1 MKRINF
7 YLYLQLWLVVISC
20 MTQLQAVASDEDT
33 GTQPQKAVTIAY
45 SLGREPYQFTNEQGN
60 ADGFVIDL
68 WRRWAEQSNVKVR
81 FLGAPAVVA
90 AEMVAR
96 GHADLHAGLLRKDV
110 EEIDLKASIPVG
122 QSGVY
127 FFYHRNVLGVKS
139 LQDLTGFKIGVV
151 SGTDT
156 ARYIE
161 SRLTNA
167 SVVSYQNNVAMLK
180 AAQAGDIRVFVGS
193 GPTLR
198 FLMAKEGV
206 TRDFNYQAEQPL
218 YQRTLY
224 AAVQPD
230 NQAIEKLIR
239 EGMEKISSADR
250 KAMENK
256 WLEQTQSYTS
266 GALIVAI
273 DTDFPPL
280 SFLNSKGR
288 PAGFFVDLWRLW
300 AEKNG
305 KKIRFKATE
314 WQETLESV
322 QDGEVDIHSGLSE
335 TTTRKEWLNFSQP
348 FYEMNSIL
356 FYDTSGEPIRNKGQL
371 SGKRLGVVRGTSHQA
386 HIEKQWPDARIIT
399 FENNEG
405 LIRALLDKQVDAF
418 IAEQVSINILLNRL
432 GLVGEIKAANQFSFR
447 EKFHAGVLK
456 GRRDLL
462 NDINKGLSIITH
474 EELRELEARWL
485 ADPKSRY
492 FNDEAVP
499 LKLTREEKQWLADH
513 PVITFTGDP
522 KYPPI
527 EFLDEDGK
535 YQGIA
540 AEYVQIIEKR
550 LGISMKYMPSA
561 NWEAAREKLRRREVD
576 MLSVI
581 AWDEDHAKRYAF
593 TQSYL
598 EVPTVI
604 IARSTDDS
612 IKKIKDLSSK
622 QVATLPDFAATEFI
636 KSQYPDIEF
645 INVPDFSSGF
655 KQVSLGQLDA
665 MIVNSATLSYAI
677 DRTKITNLRVAADV
691 GFNYR
696 YRMATHRHWEVF
708 NTILNKVL
716 SSIPAQKKADIERH
730 WISIQPR
737 VWKPTKEFIIG
748 VVITLAIIL
757 LIIYWNWRL
766 SREIDER
773 HKAEKALRVR
783 AQMDRMIS
791 NITRQFMDREL
802 DEAIQYTIRVIGEFM
817 AADRSYVLS
826 YEPNYKSANV
836 THNWHIKEM
845 PNYTDHQQQ
854 LITEHFRALDS
865 RPLKGEVCQWSLGS
879 FGVHEPSSVRHY
891 LESLNIRSVIHV
903 PMLLSGRVVG
913 SIAQVTVDRDK
924 TWTSEEVALLWR
936 AGELIAIGRARKDAE
951 DALRQSE
958 ERYQLAMDAATDGLW
973 DWNIPAGTIYF
984 SPRFA
989 HMLGYQPGTIE
1000 GTKEAWEDL
1009 IHSDDK
1015 AQTIAF
1021 LDHMF
1026 ATQND
1031 SFECTYR
1038 VRRQEGSYST
1048 IQTRGKVVKRNEKNE
1063 PLRAVGTHVDI
1074 TEELTRQQELSLA
1087 RFSLDNSADDIL
1099 WVRQDG
1105 SHRYVNMALCRTL
1118 GYEQEELLNKKV
1130 TDIDPELNQLAW
1142 EALWNTLTRGKARTF
1157 ETLRRRKDC
1166 SVYPVEVTA
1175 NFMEYDN
1182 EGYVFMS
1189 GRDITDR
1196 KQAEEALRQAKETAD
1211 HANLAKSEF
1220 LANMS
1225 HEIRTPMN
1233 AIIGMSHLA
1242 LQTELSKKQYDYISK
1257 IKSSSHALLGII
1269 NDILDFSKIEAG
1281 KMDME
1286 SINFDLEEV
1295 FENLSS
1301 MMGVKAEEKNLKV
1314 VYQIEPDTPR
1324 QLIGDPLRLGQ
1335 VLINLTHNAIKF
1347 TRVGQVTVSTKVR
1360 SKGDEEVELVFS
1372 VKDTGIGISE
1382 DQINRLFDSFSQ
1394 VDGSTT
1400 RKFGGTGLGLA
1411 ICKKLV
1417 SLMGGDIKVVSEI
1430 GQGSEFVFTA
1440 KLGIH
1445 RSEDQLQRLSE
1456 ELQGVRV
1463 LIVDDNETSQTVLT
1477 DMLETFSLRPQA
1489 VSSATEA
1496 YSLIQ
1501 QANDA
1506 PGDCFE
1512 LVLMDWRMPDT
1523 DGIDASIH
1531 IKQMTGLYKVPAI
1544 VMVTA
1549 YGREEIM
1556 QQAQG
1561 AVDGFLIKPVSP
1573 SVLLETVLRT
1583 CDRWYRARVLKGSQ
1597 QLTQIAPQLAGA
1609 KVLLA
1614 EDNEINQQV
1623 AQELLLALGLD
1634 VVIVNNGREAVEQ
1647 LQKESFQLVFMDIQM
1662 PEMDGF
1668 QATEKI
1674 RSMPQF
1680 DKLPIVAMTAHA
1692 MRRDREKCLAAGMN
1706 DHIAKPLNPDELSVM
1721 IARWLKAKPQMHN
1734 RAENQPKLDWPEQLP
1749 SIDLNAGLSRVM
1761 QNQTL
1766 YCKLLRDFIQQQPAN
1781 LQTIEQSLVANDW
1794 EQVLYLAH
1802 TMKGVAGNI
1811 GANELQESCLI
1822 LEKTLKAEQFDQIG
1836 AVLEQ
1841 LNQHTQTLSEELSQ
1855 LPGVLTGELQGGAS
1869 ELEVA
1874 SVEMNSNESGA
1885 LSVEA
1890 SSEVVQLKTT
1900 QLKSMLASGDTE
1912 VIEVWQDLV
1921 SHIDKQVSQQLIGQ
1935 ITEKIENFDFDEAL
1949 LLVEESFSE

>member
-1 MKRINF
+1 MKQF
-7 YLYLQLWLVVISC
+7 TFFLLFPLWFVITTFCSI
-20 MTQLQAVASDEDT
+20 LQAEQGEQA
-33 GTQPQKAVTIAY
+33 GNNQPQETITVAY
-45 SLGREPYQFTNEQGN
+45 SLGQEPYQFTNEQGQ

-68 WRRWAEQSNVKVR
+68 WRRWAGQANVQVR
-81 FLGAPAVVA
+81 FLGAPAIVA

-96 GHADLHAGLLRKDV
+96 GHADIHAGLLTK
-110 EEIDLKASIPVG
+110 DLKAINLKGVTPVG
-122 QSGVY
+122 KSSIY

-139 LQDLTGFKIGVV
+139 LQDLAGFKIGIV
-151 SGTDT
+151 SGSDT
-156 ARYIE
+156 EEEIT
-161 SRLTNA
+161 SRLKDA
-167 SVVSYQNNVAMLK
+167 SLVKYQNNMAMLK
-180 AAQAGDIRVFVGS
+180 AAQAGEIRVFVGS

-198 FLMAKEGV
+198 FLMAKQGISREY
-206 TRDFNYQAEQPL
+206 NYQAEQPL

-224 AAVQPD
+224 AAVNPENESID
-230 NQAIEKLIR
+230 ALIR
-239 EGMEKISSADR
+239 EGMQEISAADR
-250 KAMENK
+250 KAIENK

-266 GALIVAI
+266 GALIIAI

-288 PAGFFVDLWRLW
+288 PAGLFVDLWRLW
-300 AEKNG
+300 AKKNG
-305 KKIRFKATE
+305 KQVRFKATE

-335 TTTRKEWLNFSQP
+335 TTARKEWLEFSQP
-348 FYEMNSIL
+348 FYEMSSVL
-356 FYDTSGEPIRNKGQL
+356 FYDASSEPVRNKEQL
-371 SGKRLGVVRGTSHQA
+371 AGKRLGVVRGTSHQV
-386 HIEKQWPDARIIT
+386 HIDKHWSDARVIT
-399 FENNEG
+399 FENNES
-405 LIRALLDKQVDAF
+405 LIRALQVKQIDAF
-418 IAEQVSINILLNRL
+418 IAERVSINILLNRL
-432 GLVGEIKAANQFSFR
+432 GLVGEIKASTQFSFR

-462 NDINKGLSIITH
+462 NDINKGLSLITH
-474 EELRELEARWL
+474 EEFREMEARWL
-485 ADPKSRY
+485 ADPKTRY
-492 FNDEAVP
+492 FSDQAVP
-499 LKLTREEKQWLADH
+499 LKLTEEEKQWLADH

-540 AEYVQIIEKR
+540 ADYVAIIEKR
-550 LGISMKYMPSA
+550 LGITMKYIPSA
-561 NWEAAREKLRRREVD
+561 NWEAARDKLRRREVD

-593 TQSYL
+593 TQPYL
-598 EVPTVI
+598 EIPTDI

-612 IKKIKDLSSK
+612 IKKIKDLSGK
-622 QVATLPDFAATEFI
+622 KVATLPDFEATEFI

-645 INVPDFSSGF
+645 INVPDFARGI

-665 MIVNSATLSYAI
+665 MIVNRATLSYSI
-677 DRTKITNLRVAADV
+677 DRTKITNLRNVAEV

-708 NTILNKVL
+708 STILNKVL
-716 SSIPAQKKADIERH
+716 SSIPTKEKNEIEGK

-773 HKAEKALRVR
+773 HKAEKALRMR

-817 AADRSYVLS
+817 GADRSYVLN
-826 YEPNYKSANV
+826 YESDYKSAGI
-836 THNWHIKEM
+836 THNWHIKSM
-845 PNYTDHQQQ
+845 PDYTEQQQ
-854 LITEHFRALDS
+854 QMLTEHFRALDS

-913 SIAQVTVDRDK
+913 SIAQVTVDQDK

-951 DALRQSE
+951 DALRISE

-973 DWNIPAGTIYF
+973 DWNIPAGKIYF

-989 HMLGYQPGTIE
+989 IMLGYQPDTIK

-1009 IHSDDK
+1009 IHPDDK
-1015 AQTIAF
+1015 AQTTAF

-1048 IQTRGKVVKRNEKNE
+1048 VQTRGKVVKRNHKNE

-1074 TEELTRQQELSLA
+1074 TEELTRRQELSLA
-1087 RFSLDNSADDIL
+1087 RFSLDNSADDVL

-1105 SHRYVNMALCRTL
+1105 SHRYVNMALCRSL
-1118 GYEQEELLNKKV
+1118 GYEHDELLNKKV
-1130 TDIDPELNQLAW
+1130 TDIDPELNQRAW
-1142 EALWNTLTRGKARTF
+1142 ESLWNVLTRGKPRTF
-1157 ETLRRRKDC
+1157 ETLRRRKDN

-1175 NFMEYDN
+1175 NFMEYDG

-1189 GRDITDR
+1189 SRDITDR
-1196 KQAEEALRQAKETAD
+1196 KHAEEALRQAKETAD
-1211 HANLAKSEF
+1211 QANLAKSEF

-1286 SINFDLEEV
+1286 SINFDIEEV
-1295 FENLSS
+1295 FDNLSS

-1314 VYQIEPDTPR
+1314 VYQIEPDVPR

-1347 TRVGQVTVSTKVR
+1347 TRKGQVTVSAKVR
-1360 SKGDEEVELVFS
+1360 SKGDEEVELVFT

-1382 DQINRLFDSFSQ
+1382 DHLTRLFDSFSQ

-1417 SLMGGDIKVVSEI
+1417 AMMGGDIKVVSEV
-1430 GQGSEFVFTA
+1430 GHGSEFVFTA

-1445 RSEDQLQRLSE
+1445 RSEDQLKRLSE

-1477 DMLETFSLRPQA
+1477 DMLETFSLRPEA

-1496 YSLIQ
+1496 YELIK
-1501 QANDA
+1501 QANHT

-1531 IKQMTGLYKVPAI
+1531 IKQMEGLFKIPAI

-1634 VVIVNNGREAVEQ
+1634 VVIVNNGREAVERIQ
-1647 LQKESFQLVFMDIQM
+1647 QDNFQLVFMDIQM

-1721 IARWLKAKPQMHN
+1721 IARWLKAKPIISN
-1734 RAENQPKLDWPEQLP
+1734 KRVNQPQLEWPEQLA
-1749 SIDLNAGLSRVM
+1749 SIDLTAGLSRVM
-1761 QNQTL
+1761 QNQVL
-1766 YCKLLRDFIQQQPAN
+1766 YCKLLRDFINQQPAN
-1781 LQTIEQSLVANDW
+1781 LQSLEQSLTSQDW
-1794 EQVLYLAH
+1794 EQALYQAH

-1811 GANELQESCLI
+1811 GANELQDSCLA
-1822 LEKTLKAEQFDQIG
+1822 LEKLLKAEQF
-1836 AVLEQ
+1836 EQ
-1841 LNQHTQTLSEELSQ
+1841 AEQALNQLEACSQMLSEELSQ
-1855 LPGVLTGELQGGAS
+1855 LPGVIIDDTTTDTQTTVEA
-1869 ELEVA
+1869 EVA
-1874 SVEMNSNESGA
+1874 GEHDSNNAPSTDELG
-1885 LSVEA
+1885 
-1890 SSEVVQLKTT
+1890 QLKN
-1900 QLKSMLASGDTE
+1900 MLASGDTE
-1912 VIEVWQDLV
+1912 VMAVWQKLMP
-1921 SHIDKQVSQQLIGQ
+1921 QLTNALDPKLLGQ
-1935 ITEKIENFDFDEAL
+1935 IGEKIDNFDFDEAL
-1949 LLVEESFSE
+1949 HLVEENIP

>member
-1 MKRINF
+1 MKRITF
-7 YLYLQLWLVVISC
+7 FLMLQLWMVVVSC
-20 MTQLQAVASDEDT
+20 FSQLAVASNEASNA
-33 GTQPQKAVTIAY
+33 QPQSHDTITVAY
-45 SLGREPYQFTNEQGN
+45 SLGQEPYQFTNDQGKAN
-60 ADGFVIDL
+60 GFIIDL
-68 WRRWAEQSNVKVR
+68 WRRWAEQANVKVR

-96 GHADLHAGLLRKDV
+96 GHADVHAGLLTKELKAV
-110 EEIDLKASIPVG
+110 DLKAVTPVG
-122 QSGVY
+122 KSSIY

-139 LQDLTGFKIGVV
+139 LQDLAGFKIGVI
-151 SGTDT
+151 SGADT
-156 ARYIE
+156 AYEIE
-161 SRLTNA
+161 SRLKDA
-167 SVVSYQNNVAMLK
+167 SLVNYHNNIAMLK
-180 AAQAGDIRVFVGS
+180 AAQAGEIRVFVGS

-198 FLMAKEGV
+198 FLMAKQGISREY
-206 TRDFNYQAEQPL
+206 NYQAEQPL

-224 AAVQPD
+224 AAVNPD
-230 NQAIEKLIR
+230 NAAIEELIR
-239 EGMEKISSADR
+239 DGMQKISAADR
-250 KAMENK
+250 KVMENK

-300 AEKNG
+300 AKKSG
-305 KKIRFKATE
+305 KQVRFKATE
-314 WQETLESV
+314 WQETLELV
-322 QDGEVDIHSGLSE
+322 QVGDVDIHSGLSE
-335 TTTRKEWLNFSQP
+335 TTGRKEWLDFSQP
-348 FYEMNSIL
+348 FYEMSSVL
-356 FYDTSGEPIRNKGQL
+356 FYDTSGKPVRNKEQL
-371 SGKRLGVVRGTSHQA
+371 AGKRLGVVRGTSHQG
-386 HIEKQWPDARIIT
+386 HIEKQWPDSRVIT
-399 FENNEG
+399 FENNEA
-405 LIRALLDKQVDAF
+405 LIRALLDKQIDAF
-418 IAEQVSINILLNRL
+418 IAEQVSINILLNTL
-432 GLVGEIKAANQFSFR
+432 GLVGEIKASSQFSFR
-447 EKFHAGVLK
+447 EKFHAGVIK
-456 GRRDLL
+456 GRSKDLL
-462 NDINKGLSIITH
+462 NDINKGLSLITH
-474 EELRELEARWL
+474 EEFREMEARWL
-485 ADPKSRY
+485 ADPKFRY
-492 FNDEAVP
+492 FSDEAVP
-499 LKLTREEKQWLADH
+499 LELTEEEKQWLVDH

-527 EFLDEDGK
+527 EFLNEDGK

-540 AEYVQIIEKR
+540 AEYIDIIEKR
-550 LGISMKYMPSA
+550 LGITMKYIPSA
-561 NWEAAREKLRRREVD
+561 NWEAAKEKLRHDEVD
-576 MLSVI
+576 MVSVI
-581 AWDEDHAKRYAF
+581 AWDEDLAKSLSF
-593 TQSYL
+593 TQPYL
-598 EVPTVI
+598 EIPTDI

-612 IKKIKDLSSK
+612 IKKIKDLSGK
-622 QVATLPDFAATEFI
+622 KVATLPDFEPTEFI
-636 KSQYPDIEF
+636 KSRYPDIEF
-645 INVPDFSSGF
+645 VNVPDFASGI
-655 KQVSLGQLDA
+655 KQVSLGQFDA
-665 MIVNSATLSYAI
+665 MIVNRATLSYSI
-677 DRTKITNLRVAADV
+677 DQTKITNLRSVAEV
-691 GFNYR
+691 GYNYH
-696 YRMATHRHWEVF
+696 YRMATNRRWEVF
-708 NTILNKVL
+708 STILNKVL
-716 SSIPAQKKADIERH
+716 SSIPTKEKNEIEGK

-737 VWKPTKEFIIG
+737 VWKPTKEFIVG

-773 HKAEKALRVR
+773 HKAEKALRMR

-817 AADRSYVLS
+817 GADRSYVLS
-826 YEPNYKSANV
+826 YQTDYKSADI
-836 THNWHIKEM
+836 THNWHVKAM
-845 PNYTDHQQQ
+845 PDYTEQQQQ
-854 LITEHFRALDS
+854 LLTEHFRVLDS

-879 FGVHEPSSVRHY
+879 FGIHEPSSARHY

-913 SIAQVTVDRDK
+913 SIAQVTVDQDK

-951 DALRQSE
+951 DALRRSE

-973 DWNIPAGTIYF
+973 DWNIPQGKIYF

-989 HMLGYQPGTIE
+989 RMLGYQPDTIE

-1009 IHSDDK
+1009 IHPDDK
-1015 AQTIAF
+1015 AQTTAF

-1048 IQTRGKVVKRNEKNE
+1048 IQTRGKVVKRNRKNE

-1105 SHRYVNMALCRTL
+1105 SHRYVNMALCRSL

-1130 TDIDPELNQLAW
+1130 TDIDPELNQRAW
-1142 EALWNTLTRGKARTF
+1142 ESLWNVLTRGKPRTF
-1157 ETLRRRKDC
+1157 ETLRRRKDD

-1175 NFMEYDN
+1175 NFMEYDD

-1189 GRDITDR
+1189 SRDITDR

-1211 HANLAKSEF
+1211 QANLAKSEF

-1295 FENLSS
+1295 FDNLSS
-1301 MMGVKAEEKNLKV
+1301 MMGVKAEEKNLQV
-1314 VYQIEPDTPR
+1314 VYQIEPDVPR

-1347 TRVGQVTVSTKVR
+1347 TRKGQVTVSAKVR

-1372 VKDTGIGISE
+1372 VKDTGIGIS
-1382 DQINRLFDSFSQ
+1382 DGQLSRLFDSFSQ

-1417 SLMGGDIKVVSEI
+1417 AMMGGDIKVVSEM

-1445 RSEDQLQRLSE
+1445 RSEDQLKRLSE

-1489 VSSATEA
+1489 VSSANEA
-1496 YSLIQ
+1496 YEFIK
-1501 QANDA
+1501 QANQT

-1523 DGIDASIH
+1523 DGIDASIY
-1531 IKQMTGLYKVPAI
+1531 IKQMEGLAKVPAI

-1597 QLTQIAPQLAGA
+1597 QLTQIAPQLVGA

-1634 VVIVNNGREAVEQ
+1634 VVIANNGREAVEKIQ
-1647 LQKESFQLVFMDIQM
+1647 QESFRLVFMDIQM

-1721 IARWLKAKPQMHN
+1721 IAKWLKTKPIISN
-1734 RAENQPKLDWPEQLP
+1734 KRVSQPQLEWPEQLS
-1749 SIDLNAGLSRVM
+1749 SIDLAAGLSRVM
-1761 QNQTL
+1761 QNQPL
-1766 YCKLLRDFIQQQPAN
+1766 YCKILRDFINQQPAN
-1781 LQTIEQSLVANDW
+1781 LQSLAETLANQDW
-1794 EQVLYLAH
+1794 EQALYLAH

-1811 GANELQESCLI
+1811 GANELQDSCLA
-1822 LEKTLKAEQFDQIG
+1822 LEKLLKAEQF
-1836 AVLEQ
+1836 EQ
-1841 LNQHTQTLSEELSQ
+1841 AEQVFNQLKSHSQTLAEELSL
-1855 LPGVLTGELQGGAS
+1855 LPGVIIAEEETATELQTAVDTTESNCENDSTGAPS
-1869 ELEVA
+1869 ADELF
-1874 SVEMNSNESGA
+1874 
-1885 LSVEA
+1885 
-1890 SSEVVQLKTT
+1890 QLK
-1900 QLKSMLASGDTE
+1900 KMLSSGDTE
-1912 VIEVWQDLV
+1912 VMAVWQKLMPHLTKTLDPTL
-1921 SHIDKQVSQQLIGQ
+1921 LGQ
-1935 ITEKIENFDFDEAL
+1935 IGEKIDNFDFDEAL
-1949 LLVEESFSE
+1949 HLVEDNIP